1 MHGAAAA
8 AVLAAVALHEGSS
21 SGHTSTRWDALPR
34 SAEQLV
40 EPIRLPHCPMA
51 IVEWRPT
58 PALPVETSPSD
69 RAAAVVDETCRS
81 AFDHYGAFLR
91 SKKMPQ
97 PFSQPDSLPTI
108 SVLPANV
115 LLDGKAPRA
124 LNDLP
129 TRFEAVAPGGCC
141 YWGLYVESLNHL
153 FVRNDP
159 LTIDPSGT
167 VRANPR
173 FVRTLTHEISHVL
186 SSRLGVWTAIRYDR
200 QTDER
205 LAEEFVAFM
214 GMTSPVESSTEDLA
228 LHRPVTHE
236 RGTR

>member
-1 MHGAAAA
+1 M
-8 AVLAAVALHEGSS
+8 
-21 SGHTSTRWDALPR
+21 P
-34 SAEQLV
+34 
-40 EPIRLPHCPMA
+40 

-58 PALPVETSPSD
+58 SALPVETSPSEH
-69 RAAAVVDETCRS
+69 ALAVVDEACRA
-81 AFDHYGAFLR
+81 AFDRYAAFLR
-91 SKKMPQ
+91 SKNIPQ
-97 PFSQPDSLPTI
+97 PRAEPDALPAI

-129 TRFEAVAPGGCC
+129 TRFDAVAPGGCC

-159 LTIDPSGT
+159 LTIDPSGA

-186 SSRLGVWTAIRYDR
+186 SSRLGVWSVTPYDR
-200 QTDER
+200 QADER

-214 GMTSPVESSTEDLA
+214 GMTSPVESSSEDLA
-228 LHRPVTHE
+228 LHRRRPSD
-236 RGTR
+236 

>member
-1 MHGAAAA
+1 M
-8 AVLAAVALHEGSS
+8 
-21 SGHTSTRWDALPR
+21 T
-34 SAEQLV
+34 
-40 EPIRLPHCPMA
+40 

-58 PALPVETSPSD
+58 AALPVETSPSAQAVSVVD
-69 RAAAVVDETCRS
+69 DACRAAFER
-81 AFDHYGAFLR
+81 YGAFLR
-91 SKKMPQ
+91 SKNIPQ
-97 PFSQPDSLPTI
+97 PRAEPDALPAI
-108 SVLPANV
+108 SILPANV

-129 TRFEAVAPGGCC
+129 TRFDAVAPGGCC

-159 LTIDPSGT
+159 LTIDPSGA

-186 SSRLGVWTAIRYDR
+186 SSHLGVWSVTPYDR
-200 QTDER
+200 QADER

-214 GMTSPVESSTEDLA
+214 GMTSPVESSSEDLA
-228 LHRPVTHE
+228 LHHRRPAD
-236 RGTR
+236 